1 MEKPRKI
8 TEQQFED
15 GVRQLL
21 FGKPKPS
28 VIPDDY
34 EPTEEEL
41 EETFQVPSSP
51 SDQTE
56 E

>member
-1 MEKPRKI
+1 MENPRKI

-28 VIPDDY
+28 AIPDEY

-41 EETFQVPSSP
+41 EQVYRVESTPSEQ
-51 SDQTE
+51 DE
-56 E
+56 